1 MRNNRKRHRQRS
13 AAKTQPQK
21 AMRAHPPYRALSLLP
36 CDLGRVAFVSLGRGD
51 QCGFPRHPRRKP
63 LFLFVPVR
71 QLTKN
76 ASASKKASS
85 STAPLPHRAWPTRS
99 RHPAQTSPHDGPC
112 HAPRKKKGEAK
123 CANAF
128 LFPALTLIVA
138 PVCSAGRAV
147 AGGGDGRAALRA
159 CLWPPP
165 APSLPVCL
173 FCFFSQAAS
182 LLPRAA
188 GMPAGVV
195 GAAALLGALGPGNGR
210 CAWARV
216 GDCGDDA
223 RRGPNFPRQWEQ
235 AGKEEE
241 VEVRSGAWE

>member
-1 MRNNRKRHRQRS
+1 MRFFSQRS
-13 AAKTQPQK
+13 RLLSRRFVLPAARWRER
-21 AMRAHPPYRALSLLP
+21 AME
-36 CDLGRVAFVSLGRGD
+36 
-51 QCGFPRHPRRKP
+51 
-63 LFLFVPVR
+63 
-71 QLTKN
+71 
-76 ASASKKASS
+76 
-85 STAPLPHRAWPTRS
+85 
-99 RHPAQTSPHDGPC
+99 GP
-112 HAPRKKKGEAK
+112 
-123 CANAF
+123 
-128 LFPALTLIVA
+128 
-138 PVCSAGRAV
+138 
-147 AGGGDGRAALRA
+147 LRA